1 MSSGCPSLAQKHL
14 LLLSPI
20 LSRLIRVPCVD
31 VPRSCT
37 STPSPYL
44 TICSCIS
51 VYNFMSRYWA
61 RGKFGEHGRGVRVA
75 RGLRDVTRSINL
87 VFPFQWRSLCHAHWI
102 HPHLVGSVAGGG
114 QASYWELRAVTRQL
128 AATREG
134 YWSILRNVA
143 IFLKRLLDVTVV
155 RLIVTSVNIV
165 CSRCGDYFPSLV
177 QAKKKT

>member
-1 MSSGCPSLAQKHL
+1 MSSGCLSLAQKL
-14 LLLSPI
+14 LLLLFSI

-44 TICSCIS
+44 TISSCVS
-51 VYNFMSRYWA
+51 VCMSRYWA
-61 RGKFGEHGRGVRVA
+61 RGKFGEHERGVRVA

-102 HPHLVGSVAGGG
+102 HPHLVGSVEGGG
-114 QASYWELRAVTRQL
+114 QASYWELRAVTQEL

-165 CSRCGDYFPSLV
+165 CSRRDDYFPSLV
-177 QAKKKT
+177 QTRMKK